1 FLIPGVV
8 SPSPPSGFS
17 FPAAY
22 GDLLALAVRY
32 QARCAFLLFMS
43 CQLILSSA
51 SVSRGVHLKQEPPST
66 GTFITKSK
74 YAIFDALNPFFE
86 IVQEGLTG
94 LVDGKH
100 FFDTIADDAFL
111 EVLQL
116 CRSALISLADMV
128 LEPSVAGLFKWRQ
141 FEPE

>member
-1 FLIPGVV
+1 
-8 SPSPPSGFS
+8 
-17 FPAAY
+17 AAY

-66 GTFITKSK
+66 GTFMTKSK

-94 LVDGKH
+94 LVWAVKPRSGLACRRTQPRGHALWHKGDMG
-100 FFDTIADDAFL
+100 FRDRFGSPRR
-111 EVLQL
+111 VLLRVPLRAPGWGSQDFP
-116 CRSALISLADMV
+116 AA
-128 LEPSVAGLFKWRQ
+128 EKTVAR
-141 FEPE
+141 PR